1 MKNNQP
7 VTQREIDYGDHVAL
21 VSKTDLQGIIT
32 YVNDSFVRISGFSR
46 EELIGK
52 NHNIVRHPDMPSWAF
67 EDLWKTVKNGH
78 PWRGFVKNRAKNGD
92 HYWVRATVS
101 PITHKGEITGYLSL
115 RKKPTKSEIA
125 QAESLYR
132 NPDPPRKRFSPLQ
145 WFGNL
150 SLQLKIQPI
159 LLIVLVG
166 ATFAVYY
173 EMRSSIMENVQKRAE
188 STAMQ
193 VIDSANMLMVTG
205 MISDPNNRRLM
216 IKKIIEGQ
224 HLKSLRLVRTEQVVR
239 QFGAGLPEE
248 HLDDP
253 KVRETIESSVKAGR
267 PIPSYSL
274 DHVDGKPVFR
284 AITPY
289 IESHDF
295 HETDC
300 LMCHQVKVGSSNG
313 ASDISIDLSREFGH
327 LDRIIVYLAAG
338 QLALQIFLYF
348 FLGWIARRFVAD
360 PVEEIKQHLEEIVE
374 GDFSR
379 QVDISKRD
387 EMGELLCSIQSTK
400 VLMGSVIDQI
410 GSVSSEIE
418 KRSLHLSEASFQASQ
433 AAQAQ
438 SEASHNMASGMEQ
451 ISVSIDHVSE
461 NTDEVRKITVES
473 SSIASSGG
481 ETVRQVV
488 SDMISI
494 GTEVVHASESI
505 KNLGE
510 KSEEIKGIVQ
520 VIRDIADQTNLLA
533 LNAAIEAARAGEQ
546 GRGFAVVADE
556 VRKLAEKTS
565 SSTQEIAMTIS
576 GIHDG
581 TMDAIRMIG
590 TVVEKVKHGEKLAGA
605 AGEAILAIGEGAQK
619 VKVGV
624 DDISSSIREQSIAS
638 REVAANVERIAQM
651 SEENTEVIA
660 QVDDTAKALKELV
673 STLEAT
679 VGNFRM

>member
-7 VTQREIDYGDHVAL
+7 VTQREIEYDEKLAL
-21 VSKTDLQGIIT
+21 VSKTDLKGIIT
-32 YVNDSFVRISGFSR
+32 YVNDAFVKLSGFPR

-52 NHNIVRHPDMPSWAF
+52 NHNIVRHPDMPPWAF
-67 EDLWKTVKNGH
+67 EDLWHTVKSGH
-78 PWRGFVKNRAKNGD
+78 PWRGIVKNRAKNGD

-101 PITHKGEITGYLSL
+101 PITHEGKITGYLSL
-115 RKKPTKSEIA
+115 RKKPSRSEISD
-125 QAESLYR
+125 AEALYK
-132 NPDPPRKRFSPLQ
+132 NPKPPRKRLSPLE

-173 EMRSSIMENVQKRAE
+173 QMRSSIMENVQMRAE

-205 MISDPNNRRLM
+205 MISDPNNRKLM

-224 HLKSLRLVRTEQVVR
+224 HLKSLRLLRTEQVVR
-239 QFGAGLPEE
+239 QFGPGLPEE
-248 HLDDP
+248 HLNDP
-253 KVRETIESSVKAGR
+253 KVREVIENSVKAGR
-267 PIPSYSL
+267 PIPYFSL
-274 DHVDGKPVFR
+274 EHVDGKPVFR

-313 ASDISIDLSREFGH
+313 ASEIVIDLSKEFGH
-327 LDRIIVYLAAG
+327 LNRIIVYLTAG
-338 QLALQIFLYF
+338 QIVLQLFLYF
-348 FLGWIARRFVAD
+348 FLGWIGRRFVAE
-360 PVEEIKQHLEEIVE
+360 PVEETKRHLEEIVS
-374 GDFSR
+374 GDLSR
-379 QVDISKRD
+379 PVDISKRD
-387 EMGELLCSIQSTK
+387 EMGELLCTIQSTK

-410 GSVSSEIE
+410 SSVANEIE
-418 KRSLHLSEASFQASQ
+418 QRSHHLSDASFQASQ

-461 NTDEVRKITVES
+461 NADEVRTISVDS

-481 ETVRQVV
+481 ETVNQLV
-488 SDMISI
+488 SDMASI
-494 GTEVVHASESI
+494 GTEVVQASEAI
-505 KNLGE
+505 LLLGE
-510 KSEEIKGIVQ
+510 KTDEIRGIVQ

-565 SSTQEIAMTIS
+565 SSTQEIATTIG

-581 TMDAIRMIG
+581 TMDAIRMIE
-590 TVVEKVKHGEKLAGA
+590 VAVEKAKHGEKLAGA

-651 SEENTEVIA
+651 SEESSETIA
-660 QVDDTAKALKELV
+660 QVDDTAKTLKALVE
-673 STLEAT
+673 SLEAT
-679 VGNFRM
+679 LASFRM

>member
-7 VTQREIDYGDHVAL
+7 VTQKEVEYDEKLAL
-21 VSKTDLQGIIT
+21 VSKTDLKGIIT
-32 YVNDSFVRISGFSR
+32 YVNDAFENLSGFSR

-52 NHNIVRHPDMPSWAF
+52 NHNIVRHPDMPAWAF
-67 EDLWKTVKNGH
+67 EDLWNTVKSGH
-78 PWRGFVKNRAKNGD
+78 PWRGIVKNRAKNGD

-101 PITHKGEITGYLSL
+101 PITQEGKVTGYLSL
-115 RKKPTKSEIA
+115 RKKPSRSEISN
-125 QAESLYR
+125 AEALYKS
-132 NPDPPRKRFSPLQ
+132 PKPPRKRFSPLE

-173 EMRSSIMENVQKRAE
+173 QMRSSIMENVQMRAE

-205 MISDPNNRRLM
+205 MISDPNNRKLM

-224 HLKSLRLVRTEQVVR
+224 HLMSLRLVRTEQVVR
-239 QFGAGLPEE
+239 QFGPGLPEE
-248 HLDDP
+248 HLNDP
-253 KVRETIESSVKAGR
+253 KIREVIDNSVKAGR
-267 PIPSYSL
+267 PIPYFSL
-274 DHVDGKPVFR
+274 EHIDGKPVFR

-313 ASDISIDLSREFGH
+313 ASDIVIDLSKAFGH
-327 LDRIIVYLAAG
+327 LNRIIVYLTAG
-338 QLALQIFLYF
+338 QIVLQLFLYF
-348 FLGWIARRFVAD
+348 FLGWIARRFVAK
-360 PVEEIKQHLEEIVE
+360 PVEEIKQHLEEIVS
-374 GDFSR
+374 GDLSR

-387 EMGELLCSIQSTK
+387 EMGELLCSIQAAK
-400 VLMGSVIDQI
+400 VLMGSVIEQI
-410 GSVSSEIE
+410 GSVSNEIE
-418 KRSLHLSEASFQASQ
+418 ERSRHLSDASFQASKV
-433 AAQAQ
+433 AQSQ
-438 SEASHNMASGMEQ
+438 SEASHNMASGMQQ
-451 ISVSIDHVSE
+451 ISVSIDHVSD
-461 NTDEVRKITVES
+461 NADEVRQISVES
-473 SSIASSGG
+473 SSIATSGG
-481 ETVRQVV
+481 ETVKQLV
-488 SDMISI
+488 SDMASI
-494 GTEVVHASESI
+494 GAEVVDASEAI
-505 KNLGE
+505 LMLGE
-510 KSEEIKGIVQ
+510 KTDEIRGIVQ
-520 VIRDIADQTNLLA
+520 VIQDIADQTNLLA

-565 SSTQEIAMTIS
+565 SSTHEIASTIS
-576 GIHDG
+576 GIHEK
-581 TMDAIRMIG
+581 TMDVIRMIESA
-590 TVVEKVKHGEKLAGA
+590 VEKAKHGEKLAGA

-638 REVAANVERIAQM
+638 REVASHVERIAQM
-651 SEENTEVIA
+651 SEENSEAIA
-660 QVDDTAKALKELV
+660 RVDDTSKTLKALV
-673 STLEAT
+673 ASLEAT
-679 VGNFRM
+679 LESFRM